1 MADKTQTYGSTG
13 GYDKVTAALQELN
26 GKLQGISGTAS
37 TLSKGLSDIEDTL
50 TNPQSQFFAGMVGAL
65 SSSME
70 TALKKAESDR
80 RVYENAKEQNAEA
93 MRRSGAEPV
102 RGQADFWSQ
111 AFSPVSKSPI
121 EVQTEALK
129 ATFNDSGVQKLL
141 KDSLS
146 SATIRSAVNSDVDE
160 RTTGQKVLD
169 TLTLGV
175 SKDVRG
181 ILDRFSSGARAQ
193 KAEEKAIQKDQGTIK
208 REKKQVDQLAAQYR
222 ALKSKN
228 VDGQND
234 EKMQRILAEL
244 QERTRIIKDAEKR
257 IDERKADPF
266 ADLIEVGQGNE
277 KVTAPGGK
285 PGQPSVGNAQG
296 GAWLPQGLPLPLPV
310 KIVETLESKV
320 SGKPSETTARRS
332 AIGDDRMRTQDVTG
346 DMNEPVE
353 MAYQKAGAGYE
364 ARDTK
369 EAADIQRYLDTV
381 LRPEFYKKG
390 IKAFDKYNSSEQVE
404 GKNNGGGAFP
414 GKGGLYT
421 TLGAL
426 TAAAAIKIGQA
437 VGLTKEWIDS
447 AMDANKRKAEIKQGL
462 YDGHDSVTDEFNKG
476 NRAALKDIQ
485 HAEDKLV
492 GWRNLLS
499 FDKRKE
505 YGIHENDD
513 GLGGFNY
520 DEVYEKMKAEYEK
533 GGMTYA
539 DKDAFLRMQEYMKE
553 LNDARDRQKNE
564 FARYSE
570 LMKYL
575 DRNKV
580 DTGDKKKTEKA
591 IASFDEE
598 YKKKMDA
605 KKKAA
610 AERYSFDFTT
620 PNAEQTPGANI
631 DFSMVKTE
639 EEKTRELENAMY
651 NGTKRA
657 LMDQEVQ
664 QQNEENAK
672 KQGDALHDTLVGRR

>member
-1 MADKTQTYGSTG
+1 MADNTQTYGSTG

-37 TLSKGLSDIEDTL
+37 TLNKGLSDIEDTL
-50 TNPQSQFFAGMVGAL
+50 TNPQSKFFAGMVGAL

-70 TALKKAESDR
+70 SALKKAESDR
-80 RVYENAKEQNAEA
+80 RIYENAKEQNADA

-121 EVQTEALK
+121 DVQTEALK
-129 ATFNDSGVQKLL
+129 ATFNDTGVQKLL

-146 SATIRSAVNSDVDE
+146 SATIRSAANSDVDE

-175 SKDVRG
+175 TKDVRG
-181 ILDRFSSGARAQ
+181 ILDRFSAGTRAQ

-208 REKKQVDQLAAQYR
+208 REKKQVDQLSAQYR

-228 VDGQND
+228 TDGQND

-266 ADLIEVGQGNE
+266 ADLVEVGQGDG
-277 KVTAPGGK
+277 KAPTPGK
-285 PGQPSVGNAQG
+285 PGQPVAGNVQG

-310 KIVETLESKV
+310 KIVESLESKV
-320 SGKPSETTARRS
+320 SGKPSEMAVRRS

-369 EAADIQRYLDTV
+369 EAADIQRYLDTT

-390 IKAFDKYNSSEQVE
+390 IKAFEKLNSGELFE
-404 GKNNGGGAFP
+404 EKNNGGGIGLP
-414 GKGGLYT
+414 GKGGLYA
-421 TLGAL
+421 TLGV
-426 TAAAAIKIGQA
+426 AAAAAAGKIMQA
-437 VGLTKEWIDS
+437 VGLTKEWIES

-462 YDGHDSVTDEFNKG
+462 YDGHDKVTDEFNKG

-499 FDKRKE
+499 FEKRKE

-520 DEVYEKMKAEYEK
+520 DEVYSRMKADYDK

-539 DKDAFLRMQEYMKE
+539 DKDAFLRMQKYMKE
-553 LNDARDRQKNE
+553 LNDARDRQKSE

-580 DTGDKKKTEKA
+580 DTSDKKKTEKA

-620 PNAEQTPGANI
+620 PDAEQTPGANI

>member
-1 MADKTQTYGSTG
+1 MADNTQTYGNTG

-37 TLSKGLSDIEDTL
+37 TLNKGLSDIEDTL
-50 TNPQSQFFAGMVGAL
+50 TNPQSKFFAGMVGAL

-70 TALKKAESDR
+70 SALKKAESDR
-80 RVYENAKEQNAEA
+80 RIYENAKEQNADA

-111 AFSPVSKSPI
+111 AFSPVSKSPVD
-121 EVQTEALK
+121 VQTEALK

-146 SATIRSAVNSDVDE
+146 SATIRSAVNSNVDE

-169 TLTLGV
+169 TITLGV
-175 SKDVRG
+175 TKDVRG

-208 REKKQVDQLAAQYR
+208 REKKQVDQLSAQYR
-222 ALKSKN
+222 ALKAKN

-244 QERTRIIKDAEKR
+244 QERTQIIKDAERR

-266 ADLIEVGQGNE
+266 ADLAEVGQVDG
-277 KVTAPGGK
+277 KAPTPGK
-285 PGQPSVGNAQG
+285 PGQPVAGNVQG
-296 GAWLPQGLPLPLPV
+296 GAWLPQGLQLPLPV
-310 KIVETLESKV
+310 KIVESLESNV
-320 SGKPSETTARRS
+320 SGKPSEMAVRRS

-369 EAADIQRYLDTV
+369 EAADIQRYLDTT

-390 IKAFDKYNSSEQVE
+390 IKAFEKLNSGELFE
-404 GKNNGGGAFP
+404 EKNNGGGVGLP
-414 GKGGLYT
+414 GKGGLYA
-421 TLGAL
+421 TLGVA
-426 TAAAAIKIGQA
+426 TAAAAMKIVQA

-447 AMDANKRKAEIKQGL
+447 AMEANKRKAEIKQGL
-462 YDGHDSVTDEFNKG
+462 YDGHDKVTNEFNKG
-476 NRAALKDIQ
+476 NREVLKDIQ

-499 FDKRKE
+499 FEKRKE

-520 DEVYEKMKAEYEK
+520 DEVYSRMKADYDK

-539 DKDAFLRMQEYMKE
+539 DKDAFLRMQKYMKE
-553 LNDARDRQKNE
+553 LNDARDRQKSE

-580 DTGDKKKTEKA
+580 DTSDKKKTEKA